1 MYEKF
6 LALIVV
12 FLVGVLLSSM
22 LFPSGRKQS
31 EYFVDC
37 TPRGV
42 APEGTVVAFVGTVA
56 PTGWLM
62 CDGQAYSKTT
72 YASLFAV
79 IGEKFGS
86 TGSTAGANDMFRVPD
101 LRGMFIRG
109 LDAGAIRDVDVSAR
123 ESLNGGFTGAN
134 IGSYQKDAVQEHN
147 HPIGGCYQGN
157 NDSGFT
163 PRGAMPGV
171 ADSCF
176 KDGDPTYK
184 GTWAVPTIIK
194 GVNGARSS
202 TETRPKNIAMN
213 YIIRF

>member
-134 IGSYQKDAVQEHN
+134 IGSYQKDAVQH
-147 HPIGGCYQGN
+147 HGHTVWGGSAIGGSEFQITAGWGPPV
-157 NDSGFT
+157 SKAV
-163 PRGAMPGV
+163 GAAGQTDEGQMN
-171 ADSCF
+171 F
-176 KDGDPTYK
+176 MR
-184 GTWAVPTIIK
+184 
-194 GVNGARSS
+194 NARSS